1 MTNILIVDEDVINS
15 SKLKLVFSKYGSCD
29 MTSNGNTALE
39 RIKEAHEA
47 GEPYGLISL
56 EQDMKEVPGNE
67 VAAQIRAFETEAGKD
82 KKSAILLLVS
92 EEKQEELSTFLEENQ
107 VSPLLKPL
115 NRKKLEQTLAK
126 LGIEKEAAPPPEPAA
141 PSRTAKAAPA
151 APAIPDAKVQ
161 VILKKLTSVIKNAEK
176 IEEAEFRH
184 VISELVKGGGK
195 QAALA
200 LGQSIT
206 SSQVPLATRITLV
219 RTAGRLKNPMLLVS
233 LNRVV
238 DGEENIK
245 LVESALTAIAKYSDQ
260 RALSILN
267 NALKKLKN
275 PMLLNTIRRE
285 MAKIKDNNPVLAILP
300 RYLQS
305 YKNKKTFMVTLD
317 ILKKIVT
324 PEHSSLFQNYLKSGN
339 EVIEDGTFELLCYG
353 GDPTIGSALFN
364 FFEDRVQK
372 IPCLGEKECYDLY
385 MMTSHMQKYLDSNPS
400 LIDDLINELKELY
413 PKVSDIRVKQIIT
426 ALLSKSQNPQALS
439 FIKSIYAEEEELQEW
454 IVKSLSGNQQAVDFL
469 FEKYHAGQEVKGQV
483 VKSLLKSE
491 QGLQYFVKHFFSFE
505 LDKQEL
511 IVKNLTYTHQPFMI
525 DFVRKTYKS
534 PLYSLKCYL
543 LHVLRDN
550 FLFEFEDTLFDPEH
564 QREFTFMGKDYM
576 NTISQLYPVTTV
588 KHLYQKIAFEDI
600 SYTKVKKYLIMIK
613 EIAEVEPVLSFR
625 DIKLIND
632 LFNKIV
638 NANNVEMNIL
648 FFQAFENIKT
658 LDLQTYKYLIE
669 STNTFANVRGAQI
682 QEKEKV
688 AVTKFKKKLQEQIS
702 DIREIESISKELNT
716 VFTNKPIEREPLE
729 KLIKSHHTSVAL
741 NLHRVLPYLA
751 DRLYK
756 PEYIHKDDREL
767 FFINLPTTAKFLEYY
782 NADPEKAQKEGKQ
795 GLLNYFSN
803 DFRIVVAFK
812 EKSLTALY
820 KDQLREIIPEF
831 PVALDVAPE
840 QIKASDIILC
850 DVPVLKTYV
859 EKKVIAGNRI
869 YMYLENRSEYASY
882 RDYKPKAFMQP
893 ISAHR
898 VIKMILKELYL
909 D

>member
-47 GEPYGLISL
+47 GEPYGIISL

-67 VAAQIRAFETEAGKD
+67 AAAQIRAFEKETGKE
-82 KKSAILLLVS
+82 KKSAVLLLLS
-92 EEKQEELSTFLEENQ
+92 EEKQEELAAFLEENQ
-107 VSPLLKPL
+107 ISPLLKPL

-126 LGIEKEAAPPPEPAA
+126 LGFEKEAAPPPEPASPA
-141 PSRTAKAAPA
+141 RTAKTAPS

-161 VILKKLTSVIKNAEK
+161 VILKKLSAVIKNADK
-176 IEEAEFRH
+176 IEEPEFRH
-184 VISELVKGGGK
+184 VIAELVKGGGK

-200 LGQSIT
+200 LGQHILSN
-206 SSQVPLATRITLV
+206 QVSVATRITLI
-219 RTAGRLKNPMLLVS
+219 RIAGRLKNPMLLVS
-233 LNRVV
+233 LNRVA
-238 DGEENIK
+238 DSEENIK
-245 LVESALTAIAKYSDQ
+245 LVEAAITAIARYSDQ

-275 PMLLNTIRRE
+275 PMLLNTVRRE

-305 YKNKKTFMVTLD
+305 YKNKKTFTVTLD

-339 EVIEDGTFELLCYG
+339 EVIEDGTFELLCYA
-353 GDPTIGSALFN
+353 GDPAIGSTLFN

-372 IPCLGEKECYDLY
+372 IPCLVEKECYDLY
-385 MMTSHMQKYLDSNPS
+385 MMTSHLQKYLDINPS

-413 PKVSDIRVKQIIT
+413 PKVNDIRVKQIIT
-426 ALLSKSQNPQALS
+426 ALLSKSHNVQALS
-439 FIKSIYAEEEELQEW
+439 FIKSIYAQEEELQEW

-483 VKSLLKSE
+483 VKSLLKSD
-491 QGLQYFVKHFFSFE
+491 QGLQYFVKHFFTFE

-525 DFVRKTYKS
+525 DFVREIYKS
-534 PLYSLKCYL
+534 SLYSLKCYL

-576 NTISQLYPVTTV
+576 NTISRLYPVTTI

-600 SYTKVKKYLIMIK
+600 SYTKVKKYLIMIR
-613 EIAEVEPVLSFR
+613 EIADVEPVLKFR
-625 DIKLIND
+625 DVKLVNN

-638 NANNVEMNIL
+638 NANNVEMNTH
-648 FFQAFENIKT
+648 FFQALENIKT

-669 STNTFANVRGAQI
+669 STNTFINVRGAQI
-682 QEKEKV
+682 QQKEKV
-688 AVTKFKKKLQEQIS
+688 AVAKFKQKLQEQIA
-702 DIREIESISKELNT
+702 DIRDIENISKELNA
-716 VFTNKPIEREPLE
+716 VFANKPIERESLE
-729 KLIKSHHTSVAL
+729 KLIKTHHTAVAL

-751 DRLYK
+751 ERLNK
-756 PEYIHKDDREL
+756 PEYISKDDREL
-767 FFINLPTTAKFLEYY
+767 LYVNLPTIAKFLDYY
-782 NADPEKAQKEGKQ
+782 IADPEKAQKEGKQ
-795 GLLNYFSN
+795 GLMSQFSN
-803 DFRIVVAFK
+803 DFRIVISFRD
-812 EKSLTALY
+812 KSLTALY
-820 KDQLREIIPEF
+820 KDQLREIIPDF
-831 PVALDVAPE
+831 PVTLDTPPE
-840 QIKASDIILC
+840 HVKGSDIILC

-859 EKKVIAGNRI
+859 DKKVIINNRI
-869 YMYLENRSEYASY
+869 YLYLENRAEYANY

-893 ISAHR
+893 VSAHR